1 MWDGERFSNDDK
13 NVKKEKGLINYEN
26 IFWYIP
32 LPSLLVDND
41 EQSPLATFYWGQ
53 TYDNKFL
60 PFFLLFL
67 NLSAGS
73 KNSTPGKF
81 AFWYLKRVGINATK
95 FENK

>member
-41 EQSPLATFYWGQ
+41 EQSP
-53 TYDNKFL
+53 
-60 PFFLLFL
+60 
-67 NLSAGS
+67 
-73 KNSTPGKF
+73 
-81 AFWYLKRVGINATK
+81 
-95 FENK
+95 